1 MMEDKT
7 EKNIRLTIAY
17 DGTGYYGWQRQPD
30 KKTIQGIIEEK
41 IGIMVGGKVS
51 LIASG
56 RTDAGVHALNQVAN
70 FKVSS
75 NITPYSFLKGLNSL
89 LPASILIKEARYMP
103 ATFHSRYDAKSKVY
117 EYRVYTDKLES
128 PFLRHYAW
136 HISRSLDLKPMK
148 ECMEIIRGIH
158 DFSVFCSDGDNKN
171 ENIRTILNTDII
183 TRGPNWLYFVF
194 EADGFLR
201 HMVRNIMGAIIMA
214 GLSEIRV
221 DYFTDILESEY
232 RKKAGIKAPPG
243 GLYLK
248 HVKY

>member
-1 MMEDKT
+1 MEDKT

-30 KKTIQGIIEEK
+30 KKTIQGVVEEK
-41 IGIMVGGKVS
+41 IGIMVGDKVS

-70 FKVSS
+70 FKVCS
-75 NITPYSFLKGLNSL
+75 NITPYSFFKGLNSL
-89 LPASILIKEARYMP
+89 LPDSILIKEARYMP
-103 ATFHSRYDAKSKVY
+103 ATFHSRYDTKSKVY
-117 EYRVYTDKLES
+117 EYRVYSDKLES
-128 PFLRHYAW
+128 PFFRHYAW
-136 HISRSLDLKPMK
+136 HISRYLDLEPMK

-171 ENIRTILNTDII
+171 DNIRTVINAEII
-183 TRGPNWLYFVF
+183 PRGPHWLYFVF

-221 DYFTDILESEY
+221 DYFKDILESKY
-232 RKKAGIKAPPG
+232 RRKAGIKAPPG

-248 HVKY
+248 RVKY